1 MITTGVC
8 HYRDIMGPHMSTN
21 NKEKGAT
28 EMSGRISDGV
38 GVRRRRYNMIS
49 VMEAFM
55 RKSKSSIPAVSAPMP
70 SHGHCLSPLLL
81 CVFFF
86 LSLNKTVTLHRCSN
100 WVLFSRP
107 GLKHKH
113 THTHTQSATHAVFV
127 PERGSLG
134 GSSGAVLRD
143 SKDPPSTHS
152 PPTPTPTV

>member
-55 RKSKSSIPAVSAPMP
+55 RKSKSSVSAVSAPMP

-86 LSLNKTVTLHRCSN
+86 FIIKQDRHSAP
-100 WVLFSRP
+100 LFKLGSVFQTWP
-107 GLKHKH
+107 QTQTH
-113 THTHTQSATHAVFV
+113 THTHA
-127 PERGSLG
+127 ERHTCCFC
-134 GSSGAVLRD
+134 SGARLPGGLLRGC
-143 SKDPPSTHS
+143 SER
-152 PPTPTPTV
+152 

>member
-55 RKSKSSIPAVSAPMP
+55 RKSKSSVSGGFGSDALTRPLFVTLIIVCFFFFIIKQDRHSAPLFKLG
-70 SHGHCLSPLLL
+70 S
-81 CVFFF
+81 VFQ
-86 LSLNKTVTLHRCSN
+86 TWPQT
-100 WVLFSRP
+100 
-107 GLKHKH
+107 H
-113 THTHTQSATHAVFV
+113 THTHTHA
-127 PERGSLG
+127 ERHTCCFC
-134 GSSGAVLRD
+134 SGARLPGGLLRGC
-143 SKDPPSTHS
+143 SER
-152 PPTPTPTV
+152 